1 MDVFEKNRE
10 IVEELANSCDYRIRL
25 SVDFLQIAYKFFNEK
40 YFHEQQYAQFL
51 LTKPQP
57 SLKQNPLSQTLYQ
70 CVGQAVTT
78 FEENNLKRCEK
89 IANFAHTI

>member
-1 MDVFEKNRE
+1 MDNFEKNRE

-51 LTKPQP
+51 LTKP
-57 SLKQNPLSQTLYQ
+57 
-70 CVGQAVTT
+70 
-78 FEENNLKRCEK
+78 
-89 IANFAHTI
+89 